1 MNQLHERQTLSP
13 KQKEMLYEEQKGN
26 QIPNVSKGNHNGT
39 IKSLG
44 PADGRSQRKHT
55 TNAEASSSRVSL
67 EAKMMSC
74 TIDEKEGRYV
84 IVTDISGALLHM
96 DMNEDVHMLL
106 EGNIA
111 KLIAKL

>member
-1 MNQLHERQTLSP
+1 
-13 KQKEMLYEEQKGN
+13 
-26 QIPNVSKGNHNGT
+26 
-39 IKSLG
+39 
-44 PADGRSQRKHT
+44 
-55 TNAEASSSRVSL
+55 
-67 EAKMMSC
+67 MMSC